1 MRNADERARGA
12 RRGSWGGVDAWKE
25 DRGVATV
32 EGGDEKVEVI
42 IPLEQWPHDLA
53 YARLGRRATVI
64 KRRRPIVRR
73 ISS

>member
-1 MRNADERARGA
+1 M
-12 RRGSWGGVDAWKE
+12 DAWKE

-64 KRRRPIVRR
+64 RRRPSILRR
-73 ISS
+73 ILS